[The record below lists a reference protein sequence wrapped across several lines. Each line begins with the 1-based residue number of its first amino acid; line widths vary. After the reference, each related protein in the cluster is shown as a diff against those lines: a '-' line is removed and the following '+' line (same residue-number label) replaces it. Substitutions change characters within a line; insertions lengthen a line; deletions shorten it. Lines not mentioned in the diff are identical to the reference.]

1 MIKFLF
7 KTGVYLFYWKKFK
20 SQIIS
25 IIASIILIW
34 LIFSIY
40 EDLIRIF
47 EVKEVSTLLCL
58 LFAKWVI
65 IGFIVLY
72 NILLIKSIKKSDN
85 NEVFGNEENILPK
98 KSQEIL
104 DKKEILTTTDLIL
117 KKYRSDNDNS

>member
-1 MIKFLF
+1 MTQEEYLNRDHSCEYRISEWLLKI
-7 KTGVYLFYWKKFK
+7 GV
-20 SQIIS
+20 
-25 IIASIILIW
+25 
-34 LIFSIY
+34 
-40 EDLIRIF
+40 
-47 EVKEVSTLLCL
+47 
-58 LFAKWVI
+58 